1 MPTFLKHKK
10 HALILV
16 GTCVI
21 AAIVFA
27 LTITAYAGPDS
38 PKVFTQV
45 IRSLFTETSSVAT
58 ADEGDQLTDPTIDVS
73 ETEVI
78 PEEPQPEAITPELI
92 DSVIPSDAAG
102 NIDTPQIDTPAVEI
116 IDTPVIN
123 DLPGIIDVPAEV
135 IEPEPIIE
143 EVVPN
148 PYAEVRSTLESV
160 IPKFD
165 WLYTLRSGADYD
177 GMSNLR
183 VTSQTSLTNVIELM
197 EGGGNNSSIQ
207 NALCAANTN
216 IDGLR
221 ASLAIH
227 SDDTQPELDTDN
239 EHILTEIETAIG
251 SVISIWQQNAGLS
264 IQCGS

>member
-10 HALILV
+10 HTLILA

-27 LTITAYAGPDS
+27 LTISAYAGPDS

-45 IRSLFTETSSVAT
+45 IRSLFTESSSVAT

-73 ETEVI
+73 QTEVI
-78 PEEPQPEAITPELI
+78 PEETQPEAITPEI
-92 DSVIPSDAAG
+92 VDSIVPSDVAG
-102 NIDTPQIDTPAVEI
+102 NIDTPQINTPSEEI
-116 IDTPVIN
+116 IDTPLIN
-123 DLPGIIDVPAEV
+123 DLPGIIDVPVEV
-135 IEPEPIIE
+135 TEPEPTIE
-143 EVVPN
+143 EVAPN

-160 IPKFD
+160 MPKFD

-177 GMSNLR
+177 GISNLR
-183 VTSQTSLTNVIELM
+183 VNSQASLTNVIDVM
-197 EGGGNNSSIQ
+197 EGGGDNSSIQ
-207 NALCAANTN
+207 NAFCAANTN
-216 IDGLR
+216 INGLR

-227 SDDTQPELDTDN
+227 SDDTQPQLDTDN

-251 SVISIWQQNAGLS
+251 NVISTWQQNSGLS
-264 IQCGS
+264 LQCGI